1 MLSSTELSALLA
13 RMMDDARVAGEI
25 AMGYFR
31 PGERTSASVESK
43 EGGSPVTEADHRVDA
58 FLKHRLGEA
67 LPAAGWL
74 SEETADTDAR
84 LSRDL
89 VFIVDPIDGTRGF
102 MHGDARWA
110 VAIALVERG
119 RPVAGIVHLPARGE
133 TFSAAR
139 GLGAFRNSEP
149 VRVSGR
155 ADIEGSLMAGPKSTL
170 DAMARG
176 GLRFAAEP
184 RIPSLAYRLARVA
197 EGSLDV
203 GIASTNACDWDIA
216 AADLIIHEAGGR
228 LTDMR
233 GSRPKYN
240 REVTRHEMLGA
251 WPAQLHDGM
260 MAALRGALAPPPTP

>member
-1 MLSSTELSALLA
+1 MLSISDSSALLA
-13 RMMDDARVAGEI
+13 RVLDDARVAGEI

-31 PGERTSASVESK
+31 PGERTSASVRNK

-58 FLKHRLGEA
+58 FLKERLSA
-67 LPAAGWL
+67 VLPEAGWL
-74 SEETADTDAR
+74 SEETADTDER

-102 MHGDARWA
+102 MHGDSRWA

-119 RPVAGIVHLPARGE
+119 EPVLGVVHLPARGE
-133 TFSAAR
+133 TFTALRGGGSWRNAA
-139 GLGAFRNSEP
+139 P
-149 VRVSGR
+149 IRVSPR
-155 ADIEGSLMAGPKSTL
+155 VEIEGAAMAGPRSTL
-170 DAMARG
+170 EALARG
-176 GLRFAAEP
+176 GLRFETEP

-216 AADLIIHEAGGR
+216 AADLVIHEAGGR
-228 LTDMR
+228 LVDMK
-233 GSRPKYN
+233 GFRPTYN
-240 REVTRHEMLGA
+240 RPGTRHELLGA

-260 MAALRGALAPPPTP
+260 MAALRGALATPARS